1 MAKNPADTN
10 ADAIRETLARLKAR
24 MEKPVDPADCAW
36 VDDLPEA
43 PSLTEG
49 HTTAVF
55 VPKKPTDSP
64 TNIKR

>member
-1 MAKNPADTN
+1 MAQNPSDTN
-10 ADAIRETLARLKAR
+10 ADAIAATVARLKAL

-43 PSLTEG
+43 PPLTEG

-55 VPKKPTDSP
+55 VPKKPTDTS
-64 TNIKR
+64 T